1 MVLNIQNESRG
12 VIFTRPGL
20 FPEDG
25 SEMSVSTVKFHIKE
39 GNVIFARDF
48 ELNGVCSEVC
58 VGKTLNCI
66 TNCDPTDSECI
77 SVCLR
82 AEVICING
90 ELRAHLICQ
99 T

>member
-1 MVLNIQNESRG
+1 MVSNIQNESRG

-20 FPEDG
+20 FSENGSKDG
-25 SEMSVSTVKFHIKE
+25 SKMSVSKVKFHIKE
-39 GNVIFARDF
+39 GHAIFVRDF
-48 ELNGVCSEVC
+48 ELNEVCSEEC

-66 TNCDPTDSECI
+66 TNCNPTDSECI

-90 ELRAHLICQ
+90 E
-99 T
+99 